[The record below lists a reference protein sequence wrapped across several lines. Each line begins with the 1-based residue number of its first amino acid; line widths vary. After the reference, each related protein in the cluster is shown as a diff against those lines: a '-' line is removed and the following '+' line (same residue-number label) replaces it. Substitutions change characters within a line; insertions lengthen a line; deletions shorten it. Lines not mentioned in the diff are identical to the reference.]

1 MCTSAA
7 KASKSLL
14 ATQSSLPLWGAHA
27 QLERLRGRL
36 DDARKVYQTVLIAS
50 RPKNTE
56 QVVALLWWNWA
67 EMEWLAGGEQQA
79 LNVVLKSVGM
89 EGAGSGVTLLRA
101 KRSLEDLGSSKE
113 REPWIKLRALLEL
126 LTGHQPEMALEVFDR
141 FALSESLETS
151 ALLMV
156 YHYGFVLRQPM
167 PPSILR
173 DRAYAAFDRY
183 PSNSI
188 ILGMLLEAEKGQGVW
203 GRVRA
208 MLGSNDGKAKGV
220 ARRVEE
226 IWIARWEQGRW
237 LSEVERTRNGLAAA
251 VEHERRVLHSNVNGR
266 LFI

>member
-1 MCTSAA
+1 
-7 KASKSLL
+7 
-14 ATQSSLPLWGAHA
+14 
-27 QLERLRGRL
+27 
-36 DDARKVYQTVLIAS
+36 
-50 RPKNTE
+50 
-56 QVVALLWWNWA
+56 
-67 EMEWLAGGEQQA
+67 MEWLAGGEQQA

-101 KRSLEDLGSSKE
+101 KRSLEDLGSSPSAKD
-113 REPWIKLRALLEL
+113 REPRIKLRALLEL
-126 LTGHQPEMALEVFDR
+126 LTGQQPEMALEVFDR
-141 FALSESLETS
+141 FASSESLETS

-220 ARRVEE
+220 ARRIEE

-251 VEHERRVLHSNVNGR
+251 VEHERQVVRSNVHGR